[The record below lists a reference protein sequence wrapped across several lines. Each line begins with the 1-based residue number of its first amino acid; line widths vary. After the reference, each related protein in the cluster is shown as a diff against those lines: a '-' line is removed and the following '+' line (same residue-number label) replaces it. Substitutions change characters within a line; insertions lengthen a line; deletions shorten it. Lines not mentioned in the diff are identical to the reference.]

1 MKKLIILAI
10 AVLTLAPAHAQFSLN
25 KNGQAVFGKR
35 MTQSPFNPPVL
46 QSPQDPQNAVII
58 APTYVPIDSLA
69 TSVFLGKGTSNSG
82 AYITF
87 GANKNVWIGEKNN
100 NGTITAM

>member
-1 MKKLIILAI
+1 MKKLIIFAL

-69 TSVFLGKGTSNSG
+69 TCVFLGKKS
-82 AYITF
+82 
-87 GANKNVWIGEKNN
+87 ANLTEKL
-100 NGTITAM
+100 IRLKFIFHVS